1 MVMFFDVYAIYS
13 ENKLNISLYTTVS
26 CYLYMYIYRSATVLR
41 NICMK
46 IDFFAIITQSKDQP
60 KIILINATFW
70 PKLYSYPNLSLK

>member
-1 MVMFFDVYAIYS
+1 MFFDVYAIYS

-41 NICMK
+41 NIC
-46 IDFFAIITQSKDQP
+46 ITIALFAIITQSKDQT